1 MADIGNF
8 ANRMQNLNKLLNS
21 SKRMDVEN
29 RNNIAWYCKD
39 QKRQYVERCSSKRCV
54 KIKQ

>member
-29 RNNIAWYCKD
+29 RNNITWYCKD
-39 QKRQYVERCSSKRCV
+39 QKRQYAERYSSKECV
-54 KIKQ
+54 KIKK

>member
-1 MADIGNF
+1 MANISNF

-39 QKRQYVERCSSKRCV
+39 QKRQYVERCSNKGCV
-54 KIKQ
+54 KIKE